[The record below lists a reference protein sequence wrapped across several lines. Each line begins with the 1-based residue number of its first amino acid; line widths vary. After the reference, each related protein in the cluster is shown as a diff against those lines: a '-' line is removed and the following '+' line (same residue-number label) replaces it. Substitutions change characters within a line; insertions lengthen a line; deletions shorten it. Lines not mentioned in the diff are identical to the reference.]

1 MLSST
6 SNLASIKAVSNGSN
20 DVAIRFIPLSS
31 GSGSEAAR
39 IDASGRLLVGTSNS
53 RGNFFNGSS
62 GFDTAFQI
70 EKAGYATASIVR
82 NSNNTAAP
90 QFILGKT
97 RGTSNGTNTI
107 VSSGDVIGEISFQA
121 ADGAQLVQAAGIEAE
136 VDGTPGSDDMPGRLV
151 FSTTADGAS
160 SPTERLR
167 IDNAGRLML
176 GTSTTR
182 AGGLGIAK
190 GYSSSSPAVP
200 AAGTATSSLLVG
212 NDDGGMYGLAMGA
225 NGSGNGYIQAQRS
238 DGNTTVYDLF
248 LQPNGGKVSIGTTAA
263 NAQLNVYG
271 GASAALFQNS
281 NTGNGSADG
290 FFVGNWGG
298 MSGSVWNY
306 ENDIINFGTN
316 NTERARLDST
326 GRVLIGTTTA
336 PSVGSFAQTAKLV
349 SQGNTTESVG
359 GAVLSLQR
367 GEAATAITS
376 GEYLGNI
383 CFTDSAGSEF
393 ARIDGVADDAAGSGD
408 YPGRLVFLTT
418 ANSASSPTEKYIIE
432 SDGEQRMFST
442 NTSYTLV
449 LNNGTSAGTSYLLLE
464 GRHSATSNT
473 GQTGTRSLSITTNGN
488 IFNTNNSYGQI
499 SDVKLKENI
508 VNASSQWDD
517 IKGVQVR
524 NFNFKEET
532 GHPTHTQIG
541 VVAQELE
548 TVSPG
553 LVYDTPDVD
562 ADRNDLGTVT
572 KTVNYSVLYMK
583 AVKALQEAMDRIET
597 LEAKVAALEA
607 E

>member
-1 MLSST
+1 
-6 SNLASIKAVSNGSN
+6 
-20 DVAIRFIPLSS
+20 
-31 GSGSEAAR
+31 
-39 IDASGRLLVGTSNS
+39 
-53 RGNFFNGSS
+53 
-62 GFDTAFQI
+62 
-70 EKAGYATASIVR
+70 
-82 NSNNTAAP
+82 
-90 QFILGKT
+90 
-97 RGTSNGTNTI
+97 
-107 VSSGDVIGEISFQA
+107 
-121 ADGAQLVQAAGIEAE
+121 
-136 VDGTPGSDDMPGRLV
+136 
-151 FSTTADGAS
+151 STTADGAS
-160 SPTERLR
+160 SATERLR